1 MVRALTRAVLVLPRL
16 LDADLVRE
24 QQLALHEYQVLV
36 HLSESPRKMLRM
48 SDLAARME
56 LSLSGTTRI
65 VGRLESA
72 GLLKRVRCEEDARGA
87 NAVLTYSGLKRLQEA
102 WPTHLA
108 SVRRHIIDHLDDV
121 DLPQLAAA
129 LEAFGTRPRP

>member
-1 MVRALTRAVLVLPRL
+1 MSMDRRYFAEQGCRLWLFTGRMSLVREANTLQLLCVASTVLIVIDEEPEPLDHGEEGVVRALTRAVLVLPRL

-56 LSLSGTTRI
+56 L
-65 VGRLESA
+65 
-72 GLLKRVRCEEDARGA
+72 
-87 NAVLTYSGLKRLQEA
+87 
-102 WPTHLA
+102 
-108 SVRRHIIDHLDDV
+108 
-121 DLPQLAAA
+121 
-129 LEAFGTRPRP
+129 